1 MNGSASASFP
11 NPFRRD
17 CNELVSSNETVQILD
32 SLWKS
37 KHWGIMRTQAK
48 CGLTLTVYTF
58 LAQSSGLVVH
68 LHYKHIAC
76 SPIAFPCRPF
86 RPAFLNSSQIRFEE
100 RMNTCDLN
108 AVVISSDP
116 VVVGSLSSCLEKF
129 GISAAVYRET
139 SAAMQTLRNQKTDAF
154 LVDRECDPE
163 FSVLKAMRHSTSSR
177 SAVAFAI
184 ISEMSSA
191 NGAFSAA
198 DFVMDKPLASR
209 RVSRTMQAAYG
220 IMLKERMRYSRHSL
234 RTLATLVDASSRQFQ
249 AETTNV
255 SQTGIALECIVP
267 VTPGEVLQIEFALPG
282 DAQKLNCKAQ
292 VIWAA
297 DNKTG
302 LTFKEMK
309 ERARERLNEWIESQ
323 FLLGLHH
330 IGPLT
335 SDRSHAPA

>member
-1 MNGSASASFP
+1 MSA
-11 NPFRRD
+11 
-17 CNELVSSNETVQILD
+17 
-32 SLWKS
+32 
-37 KHWGIMRTQAK
+37 
-48 CGLTLTVYTF
+48 
-58 LAQSSGLVVH
+58 
-68 LHYKHIAC
+68 
-76 SPIAFPCRPF
+76 
-86 RPAFLNSSQIRFEE
+86 
-100 RMNTCDLN
+100 CDLN

-116 VVVGSLSSCLEKF
+116 VVVDSLSLCLDKF
-129 GISAAVYRET
+129 GISAAVYQET
-139 SAAMQTLRNQKTDAF
+139 SAAMQALRSQKTDAF

-163 FSVLKAMRHSTSSR
+163 FSVLKAMRNSTSSR

-198 DFVMDKPLASR
+198 DFVMDKPLASK
-209 RVSRTMQAAYG
+209 RVNRTMQAAYG

-234 RTLATLVDASSRQFQ
+234 RTPATLVDANSRRFPAQ
-249 AETTNV
+249 TTNI

-267 VTPGEVLQIEFALPG
+267 VTPGELLQIEFALPG

-309 ERARERLNEWIESQ
+309 QAARERLNEWIESQ
-323 FLLGLHH
+323 FL
-330 IGPLT
+330 
-335 SDRSHAPA
+335 RSLRHRVPPTAEGSQAPGWTGSLDGGDKLRLQPATAS